1 MNAAMEVVEDEGVAP
16 TMAALGLSRATFYRW
31 RQGRPLRTPR
41 PSPPRALSAKETE
54 AILAVLHEPRFVDL
68 APGEIYATLMDE
80 GRYLGSIRTFYRI
93 LAAHQEVKE
102 RRNQLRHPVYAKP
115 ELLATGPNQVWSWDI
130 TKLKGPVKWTYFYLY
145 VILDIYSR
153 YVVGWMV
160 APRESGT
167 LAKRL
172 IADTAAHQHI
182 DPQQLTLHADR
193 GSSMRSKL
201 VANLLA
207 DLGVTKTHS
216 RPHVSND
223 NPFSEAQFKTLK
235 YRPTFP
241 ERFGCL
247 EDTRAFLR
255 PFFSWY
261 NHEHHHNGLALLTPA
276 QVHDGQVEAVLARR
290 QEVLDV
296 AYAAHPER
304 FVRRP
309 PQPQRPLPAVWI
321 NPPPNTGGANKPL
334 VSSSPSASP
343 APDASLRAEGG
354 DNGDEGFRGAPL
366 DAFEPEAEL
375 PHALHEANPTDS
387 MHR

>member
-1 MNAAMEVVEDEGVAP
+1 MDAIDTNGGEHAVEVVDEVGVAP
-16 TMAALGLSRATFYRW
+16 TMDALGLSRATFYRW
-31 RQGRPLRTPR
+31 RQGRPLRAPR
-41 PSPPRALSAKETE
+41 PKPPRDLSPEETQ
-54 AILAVLHEPRFVDL
+54 AVLDVLHEPRFVDL
-68 APGEIYATLMDE
+68 PPAEVWAILLDE
-80 GRYLGSIRTFYRI
+80 GRWLGSIRTFYRI
-93 LAAHQEVKE
+93 LTAHQEVKE
-102 RRNQLRHPVYAKP
+102 RRDQRRHPEYAKP

-130 TKLKGPVKWTYFYLY
+130 TKLKGPVKWSYFHLY
-145 VILDIYSR
+145 VILDIFSR

-172 IADTAAHQHI
+172 IAESAAKQHV
-182 DPQQLTLHADR
+182 DPEQLTLHADR

-241 ERFGCL
+241 KRFGCI
-247 EDTRAFLR
+247 EDARAFLR
-255 PFFSWY
+255 PFFHGY
-261 NHEHHHNGLALLTPA
+261 NDEHHHSGLAFLTPA
-276 QVHDGQVEAVLARR
+276 QVHSGQVEAVLARR
-290 QEVLDV
+290 QEALDA

-309 PQPQRPLPAVWI
+309 PRAQRPPTAAWI
-321 NPPPNTGGANKPL
+321 NPPPDHGEANKPL
-334 VSSSPSASP
+334 ESSSPSASP

-354 DNGDEGFRGAPL
+354 DDGDEGFRGAPL
-366 DAFEPEAEL
+366 DAFEPEAET
-375 PHALHEANPTDS
+375 PWPAP
-387 MHR
+387 